1 MAKIIAVTGKGG
13 TGKTTVTSLI
23 LRHLKQHAVGPILAL
38 DADPDSNL
46 STVLGLTVEKT
57 IGDLREETLR
67 SINDLPAGIAK
78 GQYIEAGLH
87 EIVVESEKV
96 DLIAMG
102 RSEGPRCYCY
112 INNLLRTFSDHLQA
126 SYEWV
131 VVDNEAGLEHLSRR
145 TASRIDHLF
154 VVITDN
160 PLAVDCAKRIEQLT
174 NDKDYPVVNKYLL
187 ANNIVDENRVR
198 KRVAA
203 SGLNMELVGCVP
215 RDPELEAKL
224 MAGESVF
231 SLAGSPA
238 VLAIEEVMKVIQ
250 AKQ

>member
-1 MAKIIAVTGKGG
+1 MAKTIAVTGKGG
-13 TGKTTVTSLI
+13 TGKTTVTALI
-23 LRHLKQHAVGPILAL
+23 LRYLKQNAVGPILAL

-67 SINDLPAGIAK
+67 SIKDLPAGISK
-78 GQYIEAGLH
+78 SQYIEAGLH

-96 DLIAMG
+96 DLITMG
-102 RSEGPRCYCY
+102 RSEGPGCYCY
-112 INNLLRTFSDHLQA
+112 INNLLRTFSDHLQG

-145 TASRIDHLF
+145 TASRVDHLI

-160 PLAVDCAKRIEQLT
+160 PLALDCAKRIEKLT
-174 NDKDYPVVNKYLL
+174 NDKDYPVANKYLL
-187 ANNIVDENRVR
+187 ANNIADEGRVR
-198 KRVAA
+198 QRVAA
-203 SGLNMELVGCVP
+203 SGLKMGLAGCIP
-215 RDPELEAKL
+215 RDVELEAKL
-224 MAGESVF
+224 LAGESVF
-231 SLAGSPA
+231 SLDCSPA
-238 VLAIEEVMKVIQ
+238 VLKIEEIMKIIE